1 MVQSGL
7 IGPGS
12 EGLLAKCV
20 VIGPESVLMSVKDR
34 ANGGPM
40 DQVSAI
46 VAGRAASL
54 VHAGDVSSE
63 ALSARLGRWT
73 QGDGTLAARLSRGIE
88 SLIASG
94 ELRPGDRLPAERA
107 LAAAGSVSRGT
118 VVAAYADLAERGL
131 VDRRQGSGTR
141 IAGTAATAV
150 PAQRPGRGEALFSAL
165 PNAIDLLRTVPQISD
180 LGVQLIRDHKPRLDL
195 ALLPETDPAGLPAL
209 RALIA
214 DMYTAEGTPTTPEQ
228 ILVTHGAQQ
237 AISLVVNALVGPGDI
252 VLAEEITW
260 PGVTDSVGLRGGT
273 VHGVPMGGD
282 GLDVDALEQAL
293 ARLRPVLVALNP
305 HHQNPT
311 GSRLPAPARHRVAEL
326 AAQYGVPVIEDRVLA
341 GISFDGVVPPTL
353 AAERAD
359 APVIVVE
366 SVSKWVW
373 AGLRIGWLRADPVL
387 VRRLRGARQLADQST
402 SVPGQLLALDL
413 IARADDLRR
422 ANSRIHQE
430 RLRLLQALMAE
441 HLPDWT
447 VEPPRGGLSLWV
459 RLPAGSAAALARTAA
474 THGVSVAGSA
484 AFAVS
489 ASPDDHIRIPF
500 TAPDDVLA
508 EGIRRLGAAWREYR
522 ETLGMSS

>member
-1 MVQSGL
+1 MGTD
-7 IGPGS
+7 
-12 EGLLAKCV
+12 
-20 VIGPESVLMSVKDR
+20 DR
-34 ANGGPM
+34 ANARPVDHG
-40 DQVSAI
+40 SATDASSTL
-46 VAGRAASL
+46 VRAGE
-54 VHAGDVSSE
+54 VSSA

-73 QGDGTLAARLSRGIE
+73 HGDGTLAARLARGVE
-88 SLIASG
+88 ALIASG

-107 LAAAGSVSRGT
+107 LAAASSVSRGT
-118 VVAAYADLAERGL
+118 VVTAYADLAERGL
-131 VDRRQGSGTR
+131 VERRQGSGTR
-141 IAGTAATAV
+141 IAGTAASVV
-150 PAQRPGRGEALFSAL
+150 PSPRPGRGEALFAAL
-165 PNAIDLLRTVPQISD
+165 PNAIDLLRTVPQISE

-209 RALIA
+209 RTLIA
-214 DMYTAEGTPTTPEQ
+214 DMYTVEGTPTTPEQ

-252 VLAEEITW
+252 VLAEETTW
-260 PGVTDSVGLRGGT
+260 PGASDSVGLRGGT
-273 VHGVPMGGD
+273 MHGIPMGRD

-293 ARLRPVLVALNP
+293 ARLRPVLIALNP

-311 GSRLPAPARHRVAEL
+311 GTRLPAAARHRVAEL

-341 GISFDGVVPPTL
+341 GIAFDGVVPPTL

-430 RLRLLQALMAE
+430 RLRLLQSLMAE

-447 VEPPRGGLSLWV
+447 AEPPEGGLSLWV
-459 RLPAGSAAALARTAA
+459 RVPAGSAAALVRIAA
-474 THGVSVAGSA
+474 THGVSIAGSA
-484 AFAVS
+484 AFAV
-489 ASPDDHIRIPF
+489 AESPDDHIRIPF
-500 TAPDDVLA
+500 TAPDDALA

-522 ETLGMSS
+522 DSLSGRA

>member
-20 VIGPESVLMSVKDR
+20 FIGPESVLMSVKDR

-273 VHGVPMGGD
+273 VHGVPMGDD

-293 ARLRPVLVALNP
+293 ARLRPVS
-305 HHQNPT
+305 
-311 GSRLPAPARHRVAEL
+311 SR
-326 AAQYGVPVIEDRVLA
+326 
-341 GISFDGVVPPTL
+341 
-353 AAERAD
+353 
-359 APVIVVE
+359 
-366 SVSKWVW
+366 
-373 AGLRIGWLRADPVL
+373 
-387 VRRLRGARQLADQST
+387 
-402 SVPGQLLALDL
+402 
-413 IARADDLRR
+413 
-422 ANSRIHQE
+422 
-430 RLRLLQALMAE
+430 
-441 HLPDWT
+441 
-447 VEPPRGGLSLWV
+447 
-459 RLPAGSAAALARTAA
+459 
-474 THGVSVAGSA
+474 
-484 AFAVS
+484 
-489 ASPDDHIRIPF
+489 
-500 TAPDDVLA
+500 
-508 EGIRRLGAAWREYR
+508 
-522 ETLGMSS
+522 

>member
-1 MVQSGL
+1 
-7 IGPGS
+7 
-12 EGLLAKCV
+12 
-20 VIGPESVLMSVKDR
+20 MSIDDR
-34 ANGGPM
+34 ANGAPM
-40 DQVSAI
+40 DQVSASA
-46 VAGRAASL
+46 AGRAVPL
-54 VHAGDVSSE
+54 VHAGDVSSD

-73 QGDGTLAARLSRGIE
+73 HGDGTLAARLSRGVE
-88 SLIASG
+88 ALIASG
-94 ELRPGDRLPAERA
+94 ELRPGDRLPAERTF
-107 LAAAGSVSRGT
+107 AAASSVSRGT
-118 VVAAYADLAERGL
+118 VVAAYTDLAERGL

-141 IAGTAATAV
+141 IAGTAATAG
-150 PAQRPGRGEALFSAL
+150 PTQRPGRGEALFSAL

-180 LGVQLIRDHKPRLDL
+180 LGVQLIRDHTPRLDL

-209 RALIA
+209 RTLIA

-273 VHGVPMGGD
+273 VHGVTMGEH
-282 GLDVDALEQAL
+282 GLDVEALEQAL

-311 GSRLPAPARHRVAEL
+311 GSRLPAAARHRVAEL

-422 ANSRIHQE
+422 ANSRIHQD
-430 RLRLLQALMAE
+430 RLRLLQSLMAE
-441 HLPDWT
+441 HVPEWT

-474 THGVSVAGSA
+474 AHGVSIAGSA

-489 ASPDDHIRIPF
+489 VSPDDHIRIPF
-500 TAPDDVLA
+500 TAPDEVLA
-508 EGIRRLGAAWREYR
+508 EGVRRLGAAWREYR

>member
-1 MVQSGL
+1 MRSD
-7 IGPGS
+7 
-12 EGLLAKCV
+12 
-20 VIGPESVLMSVKDR
+20 DR
-34 ANGGPM
+34 ANTRPVVH
-40 DQVSAI
+40 DSAT
-46 VAGRAASL
+46 VPARAAAL
-54 VHAGDVSSE
+54 VQAGEVSSE
-63 ALSARLGRWT
+63 SLSARLGRWT
-73 QGDGTLAARLSRGIE
+73 QGDGTLAARLARGIE
-88 SLIASG
+88 GLVASG

-107 LAAAGSVSRGT
+107 LAAMSSVSRGT
-118 VVAAYADLAERGL
+118 VVAAYAALAESGL
-131 VDRRQGSGTR
+131 VERRQGSGTR
-141 IAGTAATAV
+141 IAGAAAAV
-150 PAQRPGRGEALFSAL
+150 APVQRPGRGEALFSAL

-180 LGVQLIRDHKPRLDL
+180 LGVQLIREHTPRLEL

-209 RALIA
+209 RTLIA
-214 DMYTAEGTPTTPEQ
+214 DMYAAEGTPTTPEQ

-237 AISLVVNALVGPGDI
+237 AISLVVNALVGPGDV

-273 VHGVPMGGD
+273 VHGVPMGDD
-282 GLDVDALEQAL
+282 GLDVDALEQAI

-311 GSRLPAPARHRVAEL
+311 GTRLPAAARHRVAEL

-341 GISFDGVVPPTL
+341 GISFDGVVPPSL

-359 APVIVVE
+359 APIIVVE

-430 RLRLLQALMAE
+430 RLRLLEAVMAE
-441 HLPDWT
+441 HLPDWN

-459 RLPAGSAAALARTAA
+459 RLPAGSAASLARVAA
-474 THGVSVAGSA
+474 THGVSIAGSA

-500 TAPDDVLA
+500 TASDDVLA

-522 ETLGMSS
+522 ETLGMAS